1 MAQGRV
7 LLVDDEASILTS
19 YSRALVEGGFD
30 VTKAGGSV
38 EALRRLKAMTF
49 DVILTDL
56 LIPETN
62 GLALLERLHTMSPD
76 LPVIVM
82 LDKMSNKIAV
92 EVAERGVLQVL
103 VKPISGELLRRTVT
117 RAVRSRRSRQSVIPS
132 FLGHGTDP
140 QMPVTMKATKAK
152 NQMGQM
158 LETVMQ
164 GGVVLITKHET
175 PKAAVI
181 SIEEYERLSRMEEAK
196 LDALSNEFDALLDGM
211 QTPEARA
218 GMQAAFDAS
227 PEQLA
232 QAALEFA
239 RKRA

>member
-92 EVAERGVLQVL
+92 EVAERGALQSL
-103 VKPISGELLRRTVT
+103 VKPISGELLKRTVA
-117 RAVRSRRSRQSVIPS
+117 RVVRSQRSRKPTPPS
-132 FLGHGTDP
+132 LLGHGSDRLA
-140 QMPVTMKATKAK
+140 PVTMRATKAK

-164 GGVVLITKHET
+164 GGVVFITKHET

-181 SIEEYERLSRMEEAK
+181 SIEEYERLSRAGEAK
-196 LDALSNEFDALLDGM
+196 LDALSSEFDALLDRM
-211 QTPEARA
+211 QTPESRA

-227 PEQLA
+227 PEQLG

>member
-7 LLVDDEASILTS
+7 LLVDDELSILTS
-19 YSRALVEGGFD
+19 YGRALSEGGFD
-30 VTKAGGSV
+30 VTKAEGSV
-38 EALRRLKAMTF
+38 QALRRLKTMTF
-49 DVILTDL
+49 DLVLTDL
-56 LIPETN
+56 LIPETH
-62 GLALLERLHTMSPD
+62 GLALLERLHTMAPD

-92 EVAERGVLQVL
+92 EVVERGVLQSL
-103 VKPISGELLRRTVT
+103 VKPITGELLKRTVA
-117 RAVRSRRSRQSVIPS
+117 RAVRTHRSRKPTPPP
-132 FLGHGTDP
+132 FLGHRSDP
-140 QMPVTMKATKAK
+140 PVPVTMKATKAK

-158 LETVMQ
+158 LETVLQ
-164 GGVVLITKHET
+164 GGVVFITKHGT

-181 SIEEYERLSRMEEAK
+181 SIEEYERLSRAGEAK
-196 LDALSNEFDALLDGM
+196 LDALSGEFDALLDRM
-211 QTPEARA
+211 QTPELRA
-218 GMQAAFDAS
+218 GMQSAFDAS

>member
-1 MAQGRV
+1 MVQGRV
-7 LLVDDEASILTS
+7 LLVDDEPAILTS
-19 YSRALVEGGFD
+19 YSRTLIDGGFT
-30 VTKAGGSV
+30 VTKADGSV
-38 EALRRLKAMTF
+38 QALHHLQTMSF

-56 LIPETN
+56 LTPETN
-62 GLALLERLHTMSPD
+62 GLALLERLHTTSPD

-92 EVAERGVLQVL
+92 EAAERGVLQSL
-103 VKPISGELLRRTVT
+103 VKPISGELLKRTVA
-117 RAVRSRRSRQSVIPS
+117 RAVRSRRSQKPVLPS
-132 FLGHGTDP
+132 FLGHGADP
-140 QMPVTMKATKAK
+140 LGPVTMKATKAK
-152 NQMGQM
+152 NHMGQM

-164 GGVVLITKHET
+164 GGVVLITKHEI
-175 PKAAVI
+175 PKAVVI
-181 SIEEYERLSRMEEAK
+181 SIEEYDRLSRVGEAK
-196 LDALSNEFDALLDGM
+196 LDALSSEFDALLDSM

>member
-1 MAQGRV
+1 MTRGRV
-7 LLVDDEASILTS
+7 LLVDDEPSILTS
-19 YSRALVEGGFD
+19 YGRTLIEGGFD

-38 EALRRLKAMTF
+38 QALRRLKTMTF

-82 LDKMSNKIAV
+82 LDRMSNKIVV
-92 EVAERGVLQVL
+92 EAAERGVLQSL
-103 VKPISGELLRRTVT
+103 VKPISGELLKRTVA
-117 RAVRSRRSRQSVIPS
+117 RAVRSQRSRKPTRPS
-132 FLGHGTDP
+132 PLGHGSDP
-140 QMPVTMKATKAK
+140 LVPVTMRATKAK

-164 GGVVLITKHET
+164 GGVVFITKHET

-181 SIEEYERLSRMEEAK
+181 SIEEYERLSRAGEAK
-196 LDALSNEFDALLDGM
+196 LDALSSEFDALLDRM
-211 QTPEARA
+211 QTAEARE
-218 GMQAAFDAS
+218 GMQAAFGAS